1 MKYSVSVRSTLF
13 WAANACLLLSSTKY
27 VSAKAIL
34 GVDLGSVYMKVALVQ
49 RGAPLEIVTNMHS
62 KRKTEQ
68 IILFDQGTRLYGSD
82 ANSLL
87 ARKPTKT
94 PAGMSVMLG
103 RDEDHPAVKVLA
115 DRHFPLTPKYNET
128 RKGLYLSIDGGKQV
142 HTPEELTA
150 MVLHY
155 AEEFTHQYGKEK
167 GHTYGDITDCVLTV
181 PSFSTQSERQALLDA
196 AELGGFKV
204 LGLIDENT
212 ASAVNFGMD
221 KNFDEPQIYL
231 FYNIGASSLQVSVI
245 KFHHYEVPESKYSKK
260 MKKVVSIEVLG
271 KGWDSTLGGL
281 AYDNRLVDY
290 MADSFNH
297 KWRHARGH
305 EKDIRDVPRAMTKI
319 RLQANKV
326 KHVLSANHE
335 IPIHMDALYDDMSLS
350 MHIAR
355 TQFDELCEDLTKR
368 ATDPIIDALASANVT
383 LEEIDAIE
391 MLGGGMRVPK
401 VQSSLTSVLGD
412 KELGMH
418 INSDESMALGA
429 AFYGANISTAFR
441 VRQVG
446 LVDINPFPIGISL
459 EDLEKGEETWGKKA
473 TIFKPNGKIGVKKT
487 IAFTHDTD
495 VLCSLDYAE
504 PEKLPVGAKKELQ
517 RYKISGVADF
527 AKEMEEKG
535 LGKPKVSLQFELS
548 TSGTTS
554 LVKAEAVVEEKY
566 TVEVEEEVE
575 DDKET
580 EASSDGTSSSGDGK
594 KPEEKSSQE
603 GSNETAADDEEKAGD
618 SKSKNDTSK
627 EGTAKEKKEE
637 TAKEKKEETAKEK
650 KEETAKEKKEETA
663 KEKKEETVKEKKEEP
678 KKKKTKLVEKEKKK
692 VHRKSL
698 DIESYQTGKIQ
709 PLSKDLI
716 EEYKANIA
724 ALAELDKQRVLLE
737 EAKNKLESYFYHV
750 KNKLLDDE
758 ENIAKISTEEQR
770 EELLKLSMEAEEWL
784 FDEGD
789 SADLDTIQAKFDEL
803 ATPAEMVWFR
813 LKEMTERPAAV
824 KAVNEK
830 LVEIEEKF
838 SRWVTNLTHITED
851 EKSDV
856 FSKIEGAKK
865 WVSDKID
872 AQSEKAGYEDP
883 IFTSEEVPLQMIP
896 IQKLISK
903 LSKKPKPKPPKVE
916 KKETEKNSTEKET
929 SNKGDN
935 ETASAD
941 SAGTEE
947 KEKSDTDTDGKDE
960 STEEGNSTAES
971 DKEEGASEL

>member
-1 MKYSVSVRSTLF
+1 MKYSVVSVRCTLF
-13 WAANACLLLSSTKY
+13 WAACACLLSSTTY

-94 PAGMSVMLG
+94 PVGMSVMLG
-103 RDEDHPAVKVLA
+103 RDEDHPAVKVLT
-115 DRHFPLTPKYNET
+115 DRHFPLSPQYNET

-181 PSFSTQSERQALLDA
+181 PSFATQSERQALLDA
-196 AELGGFKV
+196 AKLGGFKV

-221 KNFDEPQIYL
+221 KTFDEPKIYL
-231 FYNIGASSLQVSVI
+231 FYNLGASALQVSVI

-260 MKKVVSIEVLG
+260 MKKVGSIEVLG
-271 KGWDSTLGGL
+271 KGWDATLGGL
-281 AYDNRLVDY
+281 AYDSRLVDY

-326 KHVLSANHE
+326 KHVLSANQE
-335 IPIHMDALYDDMSLS
+335 IPIHIDSLYDDISLS
-350 MHIAR
+350 MSIAR
-355 TQFDELCEDLTKR
+355 SQFEELCDDLSKR

-391 MLGGGMRVPK
+391 MIGGGMRVPK
-401 VQSSLTSVLGD
+401 VQSSLSSVLGD
-412 KELGMH
+412 RELGMH

-459 EDLEKGEETWGKKA
+459 EDLERDDEGEVWEKKA
-473 TIFKPNGKIGVKKT
+473 TIFKANGKIGVKKT
-487 IAFTHDTD
+487 IAFTHDAD

-504 PEKLPVGAKKELQ
+504 PEKLPEGAKKELQ

-535 LGKPKVSLQFELS
+535 LGKPKLSLQFELS
-548 TSGTTS
+548 SSGTTS
-554 LVKAEAVVEEKY
+554 LIKAEAAVEEKY
-566 TVEVEEEVE
+566 TVEVEVEVE
-575 DDKET
+575 DDEET
-580 EASSDGTSSSGDGK
+580 EASSVESSASDDDK
-594 KPEEKSSQE
+594 KSEETASE
-603 GSNETAADDEEKAGD
+603 GESNETTADDETNAGD

-627 EGTAKEKKEE
+627 EESSKEN
-637 TAKEKKEETAKEK
+637 
-650 KEETAKEKKEETA
+650 
-663 KEKKEETVKEKKEEP
+663 KEEP
-678 KKKKTKLVEKEKKK
+678 KKKKTKMVEKEKKK

-698 DIESYQTGKIQ
+698 VIESYQVGKIQ
-709 PLSKDLI
+709 SLSNDLI
-716 EEYKANIA
+716 EEYKSNIA
-724 ALAELDKQRVLLE
+724 TLAELDKQRVLLD

-758 ENIAKISTEEQR
+758 ENIGKISTEEHR

-789 SADLDTIQAKFDEL
+789 SADLVTILAKYDEL
-803 ATPAEMVWFR
+803 ATPAEKVWFR
-813 LKEMTERPAAV
+813 LNEMTERPAAV
-824 KAVNEK
+824 KALNEK
-830 LVEIEEKF
+830 LVETEEKF
-838 SRWVTNLTHITED
+838 TKWATNLTHITED

-856 FSKIEGAKK
+856 YSKIEDARK
-865 WVSDKID
+865 WLSDNVD
-872 AQSEKAGYEDP
+872 AQAEKAGHEDP
-883 IFTSEEVPLQMIP
+883 VFTSEDVPLQTKS
-896 IQKLISK
+896 IQKLIAK
-903 LSKKPKPKPPKVE
+903 LSKKPKPKPPKVV
-916 KKETEKNSTEKET
+916 KKETENNSTEKET
-929 SNKGDN
+929 SDTGDN

-947 KEKSDTDTDGKDE
+947 KEDTDTNSKDE
-960 STEEGNSTAES
+960 GTKEDISNAES
-971 DKEEGASEL
+971 DKEEEVDSEL